1 MDNLKLT
8 ISNVKIS
15 CKLQL
20 PNDKNLSFNTDKKSV
35 IKFYPNFC
43 VIKSQ
48 YTFVIFIK
56 PNIENY
62 FHVNITKI
70 PNIQQIN
77 DAISNLI
84 NIINE
89 KCIIKKNA

>member
-1 MDNLKLT
+1 MDIKNLS

-20 PNDKNLSFNTDKKSV
+20 PNDKNLSFNTDNKSI

-48 YTFVIFIK
+48 YTFIIFIK

-70 PNIQQIN
+70 PNIHQIN
-77 DAISNLI
+77 DAMSNLI
-84 NIINE
+84 DIINV
-89 KCIIKKNA
+89 KCIIR